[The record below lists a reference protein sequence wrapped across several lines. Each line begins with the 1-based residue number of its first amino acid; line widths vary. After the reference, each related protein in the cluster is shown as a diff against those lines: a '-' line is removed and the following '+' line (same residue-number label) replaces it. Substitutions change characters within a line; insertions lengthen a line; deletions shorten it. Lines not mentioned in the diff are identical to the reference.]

1 VRVFLCL
8 LNSNNPVPVRYHRVN
23 LVDQSM
29 SMQEN
34 EVGQE
39 VEAVTP
45 TEQEQAQLPVE
56 VDTESGAVQ
65 TAGAEEQQAQKP
77 KHEWVQRRINQLA
90 NERKEALLRAEAA
103 EARLRESSPNQQPES
118 RPMTQ
123 DEIRAEAKR
132 LVQQERFDESCN
144 KVFDA
149 GKTEFGGEWDSS
161 LKTFQ
166 MLGGAS
172 PDFLEA
178 ITSMDNGHKVLHALG
193 QDPETAERIL
203 SLPPLRMALELARLE
218 AKAGTSAPT
227 PKQVSKAPAPITPV
241 GGKSAPVEPAEFAS
255 TAEYIAWKKRNKG

>member
-1 VRVFLCL
+1 MQIEE
-8 LNSNNPVPVRYHRVN
+8 NN
-23 LVDQSM
+23 LQ
-29 SMQEN
+29 
-34 EVGQE
+34 
-39 VEAVTP
+39 EAVTP
-45 TEQEQAQLPVE
+45 TELEQAQQPAE
-56 VDTESGAVQ
+56 VSTEP
-65 TAGAEEQQAQKP
+65 GAEQNTQATEQPQQDKP
-77 KHEWVQRRINQLA
+77 KNDWVQRRIDQLTR
-90 NERKEALLRAEAA
+90 EKHEEKRQREALEAQLRQLQPQTEHQ
-103 EARLRESSPNQQPES
+103 PGQQ
-118 RPMTQ
+118 MTPDQ
-123 DEIRAEAKR
+123 IRAEAKR